1 MGWREHKDGA
11 SRALGACVRLQRDGG
26 VITMKIRF
34 LGQLMTSVLIAT
46 PVGFAWHAQASAQAF
61 ETGDY
66 ELGNFQTNVFA
77 GGDYDRGQNV
87 SVLERPRPDYEAM
100 GLHLGGFMVYPSMDV
115 AAAYDDNVY
124 ALPSNYSIPLG
135 LKGPRGDE
143 IFTLA
148 PQINFKSTWSRD
160 SLAGYVRLSQ
170 DIYDQHPNED
180 ATQYGAGL
188 SGQVDL
194 GTNTTI
200 TAGADYGH
208 YVAPRSS
215 ATTGVTVKRVEFDFT
230 ALNAQIAHEFN
241 RIRISARYDHQN
253 YDYQNAEGA
262 TGAVVLES
270 EFNHTVD
277 AGTGKA
283 EYAVSPDT
291 AAFVEAVYNRRDYSN
306 SLFNSQQSSHG
317 YDVGG
322 GLNFD
327 ISHLI
332 RGEIELGYLDQ
343 TYGGHFGDVS
353 GLSTRTKV
361 QWFPTELTTATLTV
375 LRTVNDS
382 LIIGSAGFL
391 STDATAQVDHE
402 LMRNV
407 ILSGNVLTGE
417 DQYKGISRTDSRWG
431 GGLTAN
437 WLLNRHVGLTAGYA
451 YTDVTSTGANRGSSF
466 KDNRVSISS
475 KLQF

>member
-1 MGWREHKDGA
+1 VFDFNVAVGLK
-11 SRALGACVRLQRDGG
+11 
-26 VITMKIRF
+26 TMKIRIVS
-34 LGQLMTSVLIAT
+34 QLMTGVLMASPI
-46 PVGFAWHAQASAQAF
+46 GFAWHTEASAQAF

-66 ELGNFQTNVFA
+66 ELGNFQTNVFG
-77 GGDYDRGQNV
+77 GGDFDRGQNV
-87 SVLERPRPDYEAM
+87 SVLQRPRPDYEAM
-100 GLHLGGFMVYPSMDV
+100 GLHLGGFMVYPTMGV
-115 AAAYDDNVY
+115 AATYDDNIY
-124 ALPSNYSIPLG
+124 ALPSNVAIPLG
-135 LKGPRGDE
+135 LKGPRSDE
-143 IFTLA
+143 IFTLS

-160 SLAGYVRLSQ
+160 SVAGYVRLSQ

-188 SGQVDL
+188 NGQVDL
-194 GTNTTI
+194 GTSTTI

-208 YVAPRSS
+208 YVVPRSS
-215 ATTGVTVKRVEFDFT
+215 ATYGVTLKRLEFDFT
-230 ALNAQIAHEFN
+230 ALNAELAHEFN
-241 RIRISARYDHQN
+241 RVRLAVRYDHQN
-253 YDYQNAEGA
+253 YDYQNAESAA
-262 TGAVVLES
+262 TGATVVEDY
-270 EFNHTVD
+270 FNHTVD

-283 EYAVSPDT
+283 EYAISPDT
-291 AAFVEAVYNRRDYSN
+291 AAFVEAVYNSRDYSHN
-306 SLFNSQQSSHG
+306 LFGDQSSHG

-327 ISHLI
+327 VSHLI
-332 RGEIELGYLDQ
+332 RGEVELGYLDQ
-343 TYGGHFGDVS
+343 TYAGKFGDIA

-382 LIIGSAGFL
+382 LIFNSAGFL
-391 STDATAQVDHE
+391 STNATVQVDHE
-402 LMRNV
+402 LLRNV

-431 GGLTAN
+431 AGLTAN

-451 YTDVTSTGANRGSSF
+451 YTDLNSTGANRGGSF

-475 KLQF
+475 QLQF